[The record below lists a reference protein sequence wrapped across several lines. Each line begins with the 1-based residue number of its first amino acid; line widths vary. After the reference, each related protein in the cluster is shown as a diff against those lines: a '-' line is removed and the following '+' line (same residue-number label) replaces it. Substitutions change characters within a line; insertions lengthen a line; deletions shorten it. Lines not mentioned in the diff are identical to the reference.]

1 MSVAWKVIISSLK
14 LVMHSTPL
22 KCKYI
27 FPCKSGYRI
36 IQSRKTKMNSE
47 NLYNLLQKEGKG
59 RQKQKVKTACINS
72 TQH

>member
-1 MSVAWKVIISSLK
+1 
-14 LVMHSTPL
+14 
-22 KCKYI
+22 
-27 FPCKSGYRI
+27 
-36 IQSRKTKMNSE
+36 MNSE